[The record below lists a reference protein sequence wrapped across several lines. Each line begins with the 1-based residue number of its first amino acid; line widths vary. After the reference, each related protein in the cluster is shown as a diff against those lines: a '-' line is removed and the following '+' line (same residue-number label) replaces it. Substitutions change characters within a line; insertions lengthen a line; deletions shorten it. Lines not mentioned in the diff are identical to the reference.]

1 MLLTVGAI
9 LNRRPLPTLLRA
21 AAILGPGWPGLTV
34 DVVGENRTQPR
45 VDLDRLVEDAGLAGR
60 VRLAGFVD
68 DAALAARYAAADV
81 AVFLSDYEGF
91 GLPALEAMAR
101 GVPVVA
107 SAAPALGEI
116 FGEAALLADP
126 RDERAVA
133 AAIDR
138 VLRDPGLR
146 EGMVDRGRAL
156 AGRFSWQQ
164 TASLT
169 WRCLAAAAGAR

>member
-1 MLLTVGAI
+1 MILTVGAI
-9 LNRRPLPTLLRA
+9 LNRRPVPVLVRA
-21 AAILGPGWPGLTV
+21 ASLLAPSWPGLSLC
-34 DVVGENRTQPR
+34 VVGENRTDPR
-45 VDLDRLVEDAGLAGR
+45 IDLERAAAEVGLRSRARFEGH
-60 VRLAGFVD
+60 LD

-107 SAAPALGEI
+107 SRRPAMDEI

-126 RDERAVA
+126 RDEREVA

-138 VLRDPGLR
+138 VLRDHELRAGL
-146 EGMVDRGRAL
+146 VARGHAL
-156 AGRFSWQQ
+156 AARHSWAD
-164 TASLT
+164 TAART
-169 WRCLAAAAGAR
+169 WGVIEGAARP